1 MTHAEGFRGFQ
12 PKSFCLAGLEGL
24 FYVKHANE
32 TQLST
37 VPDDF
42 IFLVESIRKLVNA
55 YFLQYFVLLYY
66 DAVYSCIPF
75 ISYYKQIIS

>member
-1 MTHAEGFRGFQ
+1 MTQEEGFRGFQ

-32 TQLST
+32 AQLST

-42 IFLVESIRKLVNA
+42 MQGLEGSSWEEAAL
-55 YFLQYFVLLYY
+55 
-66 DAVYSCIPF
+66 P
-75 ISYYKQIIS
+75 

>member
-1 MTHAEGFRGFQ
+1 MCVLQVTLPESGSPSEFSSFFVSEMTQEEGFRGFQ

-32 TQLST
+32 AQLST

-42 IFLVESIRKLVNA
+42 MQGLEGSSWEEAAL
-55 YFLQYFVLLYY
+55 
-66 DAVYSCIPF
+66 P
-75 ISYYKQIIS
+75 

>member
-1 MTHAEGFRGFQ
+1 MTHVEGFRGFQ
-12 PKSFCLAGLEGL
+12 PRSFCLAGLEGL

-42 IFLVESIRKLVNA
+42 MPGLEGSLREEAAL
-55 YFLQYFVLLYY
+55 
-66 DAVYSCIPF
+66 P
-75 ISYYKQIIS
+75 